1 MQEIDIATQVLNSKD
16 FYFPMAKFKGR
27 MSKENG
33 IEDAPANDCDF
44 LNVKKKKIKEINI
57 ATYIRVSHIEMDF
70 MNWL

>member
-1 MQEIDIATQVLNSKD
+1 
-16 FYFPMAKFKGR
+16 MAKFKGR